1 MILVGLRTG
10 APTKKCGWEGE
21 RVALSPLAGPAAM
34 SAGLALLLLVTSSHR
49 GRELIARYNSQMK
62 QSFTTCL
69 SAILLIT
76 ACESPQGE
84 SGPEQDQG
92 SRTLMQRADEMV
104 VGTKKMSLE
113 DAGYES
119 LENSSDM
126 NKLFDFTSSVD
137 FKPWRTVDDR
147 VMGGVS
153 RSRMMAQKRFASFQ
167 GELSVENNG
176 GFASVRSP
184 ELKDELK
191 DVDAIRLKVRG
202 DGRDYQLSIRTDR
215 TGGGV
220 RYRTSFPTEPG
231 AWTEVL
237 LPLEKFRPTWRGRSV
252 PGAPQLA
259 AEDVRSFGFMVSDK
273 QVGQFRLDVESL
285 IAE

>member
-1 MILVGLRTG
+1 MVG
-10 APTKKCGWEGE
+10 
-21 RVALSPLAGPAAM
+21 
-34 SAGLALLLLVTSSHR
+34 
-49 GRELIARYNSQMK
+49 
-62 QSFTTCL
+62 
-69 SAILLIT
+69 
-76 ACESPQGE
+76 QG
-84 SGPEQDQG
+84 
-92 SRTLMQRADEMV
+92 
-104 VGTKKMSLE
+104 
-113 DAGYES
+113 
-119 LENSSDM
+119 
-126 NKLFDFTSSVD
+126 
-137 FKPWRTVDDR
+137 
-147 VMGGVS
+147 
-153 RSRMMAQKRFASFQ
+153 RFASFQ
-167 GELSVENNG
+167 GDLSVENNG

-184 ELKDELK
+184 ELQEMLEG
-191 DVDAIRLKVRG
+191 VDAIRLKVRG

-215 TGGGV
+215 TSSGV